1 MTVGHVIDVFREV
14 IWTIVKTSAPMLL
27 VSLIIGLVVSVLQTI
42 TSIQEQTLTFV
53 PKFLAIMLILMLCGS
68 WMMNGIT
75 ELFTNIMIQVPDLIK

>member
-42 TSIQEQTLTFV
+42 PSIQEQTLTFV